1 MLHVSRLYN
10 YYHLQPT
17 TYHHTDSHHVHRVL
31 ILLTAVNWSMRW
43 QHWVDTTECQVT
55 WGGPVPID
63 IEDGVADIILEQFNL
78 T

>member
-1 MLHVSRLYN
+1 
-10 YYHLQPT
+10 
-17 TYHHTDSHHVHRVL
+17 
-31 ILLTAVNWSMRW
+31 MRW